1 MTAARKV
8 KISVSIDPS
17 LLGAVDRYA
26 ARVGVTRSAAM
37 ERWLSQISR
46 QENLNRLEEETAVY
60 YDSLTA
66 AERQDDDDWASAV
79 SAKAR
84 KLRIDEPTRPGPA
97 EKVSVHR
104 RGISTG
110 PASTNGGPS
119 SFSRST
125 LATRGP
131 AT

>member
-60 YDSLTA
+60 YDALTA
-66 AERQDDDDWASAV
+66 AERQDDGAWAAV
-79 SAKAR
+79 VSEKAR
-84 KLRIDEPTRPGPA
+84 KLRIDEQPRSG
-97 EKVSVHR
+97 R
-104 RGISTG
+104 RK
-110 PASTNGGPS
+110 
-119 SFSRST
+119 R
-125 LATRGP
+125 
-131 AT
+131 

>member
-46 QENLNRLEEETAVY
+46 QENLNRLEEETAAY
-60 YDSLTA
+60 YDSLTT
-66 AERQDDDDWASAV
+66 AERQDDDDWASAA
-79 SAKAR
+79 SARAR
-84 KLRIDEPTRPGPA
+84 KLQIDEPTRPG
-97 EKVSVHR
+97 R
-104 RGISTG
+104 RK
-110 PASTNGGPS
+110 
-119 SFSRST
+119 
-125 LATRGP
+125 
-131 AT
+131 